1 MFLSKEVITKCYTR
15 LLHMYSSTYIP
26 KPEEIEEKVNAC
38 FQLMHKFTAD
48 VFKKACGEW
57 ENSGQKKMP
66 SPIDLRDK
74 CKELMKNSSLKQD
87 FSFVETCF
95 LKDYLSTLNSVDIG
109 NMNEKLQNNLT
120 IWREMLYEDHEH
132 KLCCANDVRFNNSRG
147 HVLCEFHYVLNQEVN
162 GVKTSRLSWLGEIDG
177 DINWTTAELMRCEYE
192 SGNVQILNKLT
203 ETQRNHVLR
212 VQLMVEK
219 AMKKGNLELSF
230 IKKI

>member
-1 MFLSKEVITKCYTR
+1 
-15 LLHMYSSTYIP
+15 MYSSTYIP

-74 CKELMKNSSLKQD
+74 CNEVIKNTVTNSNFSNIEHCMFKNMPKPQNSIYSYIGSKYENELCCSND
-87 FSFVETCF
+87 FRG
-95 LKDYLSTLNSVDIG
+95 KTLNG
-109 NMNEKLQNNLT
+109 YT
-120 IWREMLYEDHEH
+120 
-132 KLCCANDVRFNNSRG
+132 
-147 HVLCEFHYVLNQEVN
+147 LCEYHYVLTREMC
-162 GVKTSRLSWLGEIDG
+162 GLKTSRLSWLGDIDG
-177 DINWTTAELMRCEYE
+177 DISWTKAELMRCEYE

-212 VQLMVEK
+212 VNSMVEK